1 MGDALPPRVG
11 PLGAGAVGRIDRGF
25 RQELPGFVIASTD
38 HCLRYIP
45 HPVVAFIGG
54 DELQLWAVGCRGRHT
69 FARQHPTVVYE
80 LDEQHKGELPA
91 HLDVNGA
98 AAGRPTRLP
107 SAQNYSSGYARRGC
121 VRGARSRRGLNG
133 WLVRGTRRD
142 KAKKKQHQRTQQRRS
157 PNTTGCHDALT
168 LVGRC

>member
-107 SAQNYSSGYARRGC
+107 SAQNYSSGYARNGVVFV
-121 VRGARSRRGLNG
+121 VRGVGEDSTAGLFGGHAVTRLRRSSTSGPNNAAR
-133 WLVRGTRRD
+133 
-142 KAKKKQHQRTQQRRS
+142 RTQ
-157 PNTTGCHDALT
+157 
-168 LVGRC
+168 LVVTMP